1 MTGYAFK
8 AAQKKWQKKWQDE
21 KTYKIDKPRDGKKY
35 YVLEMLPYPSGK
47 LHMGHVR
54 NYTIGDIIARFKR
67 MQGYD
72 VLHPMGWDAFGLPAE
87 NAAFQNKQHPAK
99 WTYAN
104 IEQMRNQLHSL
115 GFSYDWDRELASCDQ
130 AYYEHEQQL
139 FVEMYKAGLIY
150 QKESFVNWDPI
161 ENSVLAN
168 EQVVDG
174 RGWRSGALIE
184 KKQMRQWFMRI
195 TKYAEALLE
204 DLKKLQGCWPDK
216 IIKMQ
221 ENWIGKSQGA
231 YIEFAVILGEATQG
245 ASDRG
250 PISKPVTGS
259 SHLNSESLV
268 LDSVNGSSVSGAA
281 HLAED
286 DAGTITIYTTRPETI
301 FGASFIAIAS
311 NHPIL
316 ENIED
321 LALKQ
326 FIQECQR
333 NSTAEEVISTIEKKG
348 YKLELTAVHPFTG
361 KVLPIYVANF
371 VVMDYG
377 TGALFG
383 CPAHDERDHDFATKY
398 GLPIIPVI
406 DDQGKIIDSDFLNGL
421 TIQQGLAIIIDR
433 LEKEGKGQGTTQFR
447 LRDWGISRQRY
458 WGCPVPMVHCP
469 SCGTI
474 PETRLPVTLPDDVI
488 FDKPGNPLDHHPTWK
503 HTTCPEC
510 GQKAQRETDTLDTFF
525 ESSWYWLRYCCP
537 KSAMPLDPAAV
548 NLWNPVDWYIGGPEH
563 AVMHLLYAR
572 FFVKVLRDLGYV
584 NFDEPF
590 THLLTQGMVCHKTYK
605 DADGQWIYPEEAQT
619 AKQPVT
625 IGRSEKMSKSKKN
638 TVDPQ
643 EILDKYG
650 ADTTRLFVVSD
661 TPPDKDLEWSDE
673 GLDGCWRY
681 ANRIHRL
688 ATLLSLSSSTR
699 CVSIAIEDPLT
710 ESNTGCS
717 EFKKEDPVSGLAM
730 DPRLREDDNLLGIVH
745 KYLQLIT
752 QDYEQ
757 HAFNKAI
764 AHHREL
770 GNAIE
775 KHIAP
780 TTAGSVFPGVTDSS
794 ALRIETV
801 STGIQNVV
809 LDPGSAPTKDNG
821 LVRETSSVQS
831 EIYRIYVL
839 TIAPIM
845 PHLASELMGQDDA
858 SWPEFNSNYLT
869 VQKDTI
875 VVQINGK
882 KRAVFEAD
890 QCISEADLVTKAKQN
905 AAQYLNGEIQ
915 KTIVVP
921 GRMVSF
927 VL

>member
-8 AAQKKWQKKWQDE
+8 AAEKKWQKKWQDE

-54 NYTIGDIIARFKR
+54 NYTIGDIIARFKK

-104 IEQMRNQLHSL
+104 IEQMRQQLKSL
-115 GFSYDWDRELASCDQ
+115 GFSYDWDREFATCDLN
-130 AYYEHEQQL
+130 YYKHEQQL
-139 FVEMYKAGLIY
+139 FVDMYKADLIY
-150 QKESFVNWDPI
+150 QKESWVNWDPV

-174 RGWRSGALIE
+174 RGWRSGALVE

-195 TKYAEALLE
+195 TQYAEELLK
-204 DLKKLQGCWPDK
+204 DLGKLQGCWPDK
-216 IIKMQ
+216 VIKMQ

-231 YIEFAVILGEATQG
+231 TINFDVIQDKERSDAEPGPHAT
-245 ASDRG
+245 S
-250 PISKPVTGS
+250 
-259 SHLNSESLV
+259 
-268 LDSVNGSSVSGAA
+268 
-281 HLAED
+281 
-286 DAGTITIYTTRPETI
+286 ITIYTTRPETI
-301 FGASFIAIAS
+301 FGASFIAVAA

-316 ENIED
+316 GTIDEPHLKLFIE
-321 LALKQ
+321 
-326 FIQECQR
+326 ECSR
-333 NSTAEEVISTIEKKG
+333 ISTAEEAISTVEKKG
-348 YKLELTAVHPFTG
+348 YKLNLTATHPFTG
-361 KVLPIYVANF
+361 KALPIYVANF

-398 GLPIIPVI
+398 NLPIISVI
-406 DDQGKIIDSDFLNGL
+406 DDQWKMIASDFLNEL
-421 TIQQGLAIIIDR
+421 TAQEALKTIVDR

-447 LRDWGISRQRY
+447 LRDWGVSRQRY

-469 SCGTI
+469 SCGTL
-474 PETRLPVTLPDDVI
+474 PETRLPVILPEDVA
-488 FDKPGNPLDHHPTWK
+488 FDKPGNPLDHHPSWK
-503 HTTCPEC
+503 QTPCPKC
-510 GQKAQRETDTLDTFF
+510 GQKAERETDTLDTFF
-525 ESSWYWLRYCCP
+525 ESSWYWLRYCSP
-537 KSAMPLDPAAV
+537 KAEVPLDRSLV
-548 NLWNPVDWYIGGPEH
+548 NQWNPVDWYIGGVEH

-572 FFVKVLRDLGYV
+572 FFTKVLRDLGYV

-605 DADGQWIYPEEAQT
+605 DADGQWIYPEEIET

-681 ANRIHRL
+681 TNRIHRI
-688 ATLLSLSSSTR
+688 ATTMRVIPEGQRPVRDLRPQIRDDTSVLLL
-699 CVSIAIEDPLT
+699 
-710 ESNTGCS
+710 
-717 EFKKEDPVSGLAM
+717 GLA
-730 DPRLREDDNLLGIVH
+730 H

-752 QDYEQ
+752 QDYEL
-757 HAFNKAI
+757 HVFNKAI

-775 KHIAP
+775 KYFD
-780 TTAGSVFPGVTDSS
+780 GFSSVTD
-794 ALRIETV
+794 TV
-801 STGIQNVV
+801 R
-809 LDPGSAPTKDNG
+809 D
-821 LVRETSSVQS
+821 
-831 EIYRIYVL
+831 EIYKIYVL

-845 PHLASELMGQDDA
+845 PHLVTELIGADDA
-858 SWPEFNSNYLT
+858 HWPEFNHNYLT
-869 VQKDTI
+869 AQKDTI

-890 QCISEADLVTKAKQN
+890 QNISEANLIALAKEH
-905 AAQYLNGEIQ
+905 AAQYLTGEIR

-927 VL
+927 VV

>member
-1 MTGYAFK
+1 MSFGYSFK
-8 AAQKKWQKKWQDE
+8 AVEKKWQKKWE
-21 KTYKIDKPRDGKKY
+21 EEGVNKVEKPRKDKKY
-35 YVLEMLPYPSGK
+35 YVLEMLPYPSGR

-54 NYTIGDIIARFKR
+54 NYTIGDIIARFKK
-67 MQGYD
+67 MQGHD

-104 IEQMRNQLHSL
+104 IEQMREQLKAL
-115 GFSYDWDRELASCDQ
+115 GFSYDWSREFATCDVD
-130 AYYEHEQQL
+130 YYKHEQQL
-139 FVEMYKAGLIY
+139 FTEMYQAGLIY
-150 QKESFVNWDPI
+150 QKESWVNWDPV
-161 ENSVLAN
+161 ENTVLAN

-174 RGWRSGALIE
+174 RGWRSGALVE

-195 TKYAEALLE
+195 TKYADQLLD

-221 ENWIGKSQGA
+221 ENWIGRSQGA
-231 YIEFAVILGEATQG
+231 SIHFSLQN
-245 ASDRG
+245 
-250 PISKPVTGS
+250 S
-259 SHLNSESLV
+259 SEK
-268 LDSVNGSSVSGAA
+268 
-281 HLAED
+281 
-286 DAGTITIYTTRPETI
+286 ITVFTTRPETI
-301 FGASFIAIAS
+301 FGASFVAISA

-316 ENIED
+316 SGIKD
-321 LALKQ
+321 PSLKE
-326 FIQECQR
+326 FVEECGR
-333 NSTAEEVISTIEKKG
+333 ISTAEEVISTIEKKG
-348 YKLELTAVHPFTG
+348 YKTDLTAVHPFTG
-361 KVLPIYVANF
+361 KSLPVYVANF

-383 CPAHDERDHDFATKY
+383 CPAHDERDYEFATKY
-398 GLPIIPVI
+398 DLPIVPVI
-406 DDQGKIIDSDFLNGL
+406 NDDGKIIDSEFLSGL
-421 TIQQGLAIIIDR
+421 TIEQGQKEVICR
-433 LEKEGKGQGTTQFR
+433 LEKVGKGEGAIQFR

-458 WGCPVPMVHCP
+458 WGCPVPMVYCTA
-469 SCGTI
+469 CGMV
-474 PETRLPVTLPDDVI
+474 PETRLPVMLPEDVA

-510 GQKAQRETDTLDTFF
+510 GEKAQRETDTLDTFF

-537 KSAMPLDPAAV
+537 KANTPLDRSEV
-548 NLWNPVDWYIGGPEH
+548 DRWNPVDWYIGGPEH

-584 NFDEPF
+584 EFDEPF
-590 THLLTQGMVCHKTYK
+590 SHLLTQGMVCHKTYK
-605 DADGQWIYPEEAQT
+605 DADGQWLYPEEIET
-619 AKQPVT
+619 AKQPVI
-625 IGRSEKMSKSKKN
+625 IGRSEKMSKSKRN

-681 ANRIHRL
+681 ANRIYRIAKML
-688 ATLLSLSSSTR
+688 KSST
-699 CVSIAIEDPLT
+699 
-710 ESNTGCS
+710 NTG
-717 EFKKEDPVSGLAM
+717 KNND
-730 DPRLREDDNLLGIVH
+730 LLGVAH

-752 QDYEQ
+752 QDYDQ

-775 KHIAP
+775 KM
-780 TTAGSVFPGVTDSS
+780 VTESS
-794 ALRIETV
+794 SDV
-801 STGIQNVV
+801 C
-809 LDPGSAPTKDNG
+809 
-821 LVRETSSVQS
+821 S
-831 EIYRIYVL
+831 EVYQIYVL
-839 TIAPIM
+839 TLAPIM
-845 PHLASELMGQDDA
+845 PHLMSELFDKHEMTWLG
-858 SWPEFNSNYLT
+858 FNPSYLSE
-869 VQKDTI
+869 QKDTI

-882 KRAVFEAD
+882 KRGVFEAN
-890 QCISEADLVTKAKQN
+890 QNTPESDLVNLAKQQ
-905 AAQYLNGEIQ
+905 AAQYLISEIR

>member
-1 MTGYAFK
+1 MTGYSFK
-8 AAQKKWQKKWQDE
+8 AVEKKWQKKWQDE
-21 KTYKIDKPRDGKKY
+21 KTYKIEKPQDGKKY

-87 NAAFQNKQHPAK
+87 NAAFQNKKHPAK

-104 IEQMRNQLHSL
+104 IEQMRQQLKTL
-115 GFSYDWDRELASCDQ
+115 GFSYDWDREFATCDLD
-130 AYYEHEQQL
+130 YYKYEQQL
-139 FVEMYKAGLIY
+139 FVEIYKAGLIY
-150 QKESFVNWDPI
+150 QKESWVNWDPV

-174 RGWRSGALIE
+174 RGWRSGALVE
-184 KKQMRQWFMRI
+184 KKQMRQWFMHI
-195 TKYAEALLE
+195 TKYADELLQ
-204 DLKKLQGCWPDK
+204 DLKKLQGRWPDK
-216 IIKMQ
+216 VIKMQ
-221 ENWIGKSQGA
+221 ENWIGRSQGA
-231 YIEFAVILGEATQG
+231 TINFNIIPDKERSNAG
-245 ASDRG
+245 
-250 PISKPVTGS
+250 
-259 SHLNSESLV
+259 SESY
-268 LDSVNGSSVSGAA
+268 S
-281 HLAED
+281 
-286 DAGTITIYTTRPETI
+286 TPIITYTTRPETI
-301 FGASFIAIAS
+301 FGASFIAIAA

-316 ENIED
+316 SGIQD
-321 LALKQ
+321 SALKQ
-326 FIQECQR
+326 FIEECSR
-333 NSTAEEVISTIEKKG
+333 ISTAEEVISTIEKKG
-348 YKLELTAVHPFTG
+348 YKLTLTAIHPFTG

-398 GLPIIPVI
+398 ALPIIPVI
-406 DDQGKIIDSDFLNGL
+406 DDHDKIIASDFLNGS
-421 TIQQGLAIIIDR
+421 TVQQAQKTVIDH
-433 LEKEGKGQGTTQFR
+433 LEKEGKGKGTIQFR

-458 WGCPVPMVHCP
+458 WGCPVPMVHCAV
-469 SCGTI
+469 CGTV
-474 PETRLPVTLPDDVI
+474 PETRLPVTLPEDVV
-488 FDKPGNPLDHHPTWK
+488 FDKTGNPLDHHPSWK

-510 GQKAQRETDTLDTFF
+510 GQKAERETDTLDTFF
-525 ESSWYWLRYCCP
+525 ESSWYWLRYCSP
-537 KSAMPLDPAAV
+537 KADVPLDRSLV
-548 NLWNPVDWYIGGPEH
+548 NQWNPVDWYIGGVEH

-572 FFVKVLRDLGYV
+572 FFTKVLRDLGYV

-590 THLLTQGMVCHKTYK
+590 IHLLTQGMVCHKTYK
-605 DADGQWIYPEEAQT
+605 DADDQWLYPEEVET

-625 IGRSEKMSKSKKN
+625 VGRSEKMSKSKKN

-643 EILDKYG
+643 EIIDKYG

-681 ANRIHRL
+681 TNRIHRI
-688 ATLLSLSSSTR
+688 ATTIIVTPEGQRTVRGDTSAL
-699 CVSIAIEDPLT
+699 
-710 ESNTGCS
+710 
-717 EFKKEDPVSGLAM
+717 
-730 DPRLREDDNLLGIVH
+730 LLGITH

-752 QDYEQ
+752 HDYEQ

-775 KHIAP
+775 KNAAEI
-780 TTAGSVFPGVTDSS
+780 S
-794 ALRIETV
+794 AQTR
-801 STGIQNVV
+801 
-809 LDPGSAPTKDNG
+809 D
-821 LVRETSSVQS
+821 
-831 EIYRIYVL
+831 EIYKIYVL

-845 PHLASELMGQDDA
+845 PHLVTELWQKDNAM
-858 SWPEFNSNYLT
+858 WPEFNPDYLT
-869 VQKDTI
+869 KQKDII

-882 KRAVFEAD
+882 KRAAFEAD
-890 QCISEADLVTKAKQN
+890 KNINEPDLVILAKEHV
-905 AAQYLNGEIQ
+905 AQYLGEGEIR

>member
-8 AAQKKWQKKWQDE
+8 AAEKKWQKKWQDE
-21 KTYKIDKPRDGKKY
+21 KTYKIETPRDGKKY

-72 VLHPMGWDAFGLPAE
+72 VLHPMEWDAFGLPAE

-104 IEQMRNQLHSL
+104 IEQMRQQLKLL
-115 GFSYDWDRELASCDQ
+115 GFSYDWDREFASCDVT
-130 AYYEHEQQL
+130 YYKHQQQL

-150 QKESFVNWDPI
+150 QKESFVNWDPV

-174 RGWRSGALIE
+174 RGWRSGAVVE
-184 KKQMRQWFMRI
+184 KKKMRQWFMRI
-195 TKYAEALLE
+195 TKYADELLQ
-204 DLKKLQGCWPDK
+204 DLNKLQGCWPDK

-231 YIEFAVILGEATQG
+231 YVHFPVIPAKAGIQEEASCTLDPDFCQ
-245 ASDRG
+245 DD
-250 PISKPVTGS
+250 KFVVT
-259 SHLNSESLV
+259 V
-268 LDSVNGSSVSGAA
+268 F
-281 HLAED
+281 
-286 DAGTITIYTTRPETI
+286 TTRPETI
-301 FGASFIAIAS
+301 FGASFIAVAA

-316 ENIED
+316 DSIKD
-321 LALKQ
+321 PALKK
-326 FIQECQR
+326 FVEECQSI
-333 NSTAEEVISTIEKKG
+333 STAEEVISTIEQKG
-348 YKLELTAVHPFTG
+348 YKLSLAVVHPFTG
-361 KVLPIYVANF
+361 KALPIYVANF
-371 VVMDYG
+371 VIMDYG

-383 CPAHDERDHDFATKY
+383 CPAHDERDHEFATKY
-398 GLPIIPVI
+398 NLPIIPVI
-406 DDQGKIIDSDFLNGL
+406 DDQDKIIDSEFLNGM
-421 TIQQGLAIIIDR
+421 TIQQGQKAVIDR
-433 LEKEGKGQGTTQFR
+433 LEKEGKGEGTIQFR

-469 SCGTI
+469 TCGTV
-474 PETRLPVTLPDDVI
+474 PETRLPVTLPDDVT

-503 HTTCPEC
+503 DTTCPVC
-510 GQKAQRETDTLDTFF
+510 GEKAQRETDTLDTFVD
-525 ESSWYWLRYCCP
+525 SSWYWLRSCCP
-537 KSAMPLDPAAV
+537 TADVSLDSAQV

-605 DADGQWIYPEEAQT
+605 DADGQWIYPEDVQT

-681 ANRIHRL
+681 TNRIHRL
-688 ATLLSLSSSTR
+688 AGPSTLTKND
-699 CVSIAIEDPLT
+699 A
-710 ESNTGCS
+710 
-717 EFKKEDPVSGLAM
+717 
-730 DPRLREDDNLLGIVH
+730 LLGIAH

-752 QDYEQ
+752 KDYEE

-775 KHIAP
+775 KHCSEKAD
-780 TTAGSVFPGVTDSS
+780 SVS
-794 ALRIETV
+794 EE
-801 STGIQNVV
+801 
-809 LDPGSAPTKDNG
+809 
-821 LVRETSSVQS
+821 VRQ
-831 EIYRIYVL
+831 IYLL

-845 PHLASELMGQDDA
+845 PHLVAELLNTDRHT
-858 SWPEFNSNYLT
+858 WPVFNPAYMT
-869 VQKDTI
+869 QQKNTI
-875 VVQINGK
+875 VVQVNGK

-890 QCISEADLVTKAKQN
+890 PAISEVDLISQATLQVQSFITGQ
-905 AAQYLNGEIQ
+905 IT

-927 VL
+927 VV

>member
-8 AAQKKWQKKWQDE
+8 AAEKKWQKKWQDE
-21 KTYKIDKPRDGKKY
+21 KTYRIETPRDGKKY

-104 IEQMRNQLHSL
+104 IEQMRQQLKSL
-115 GFSYDWDRELASCDQ
+115 GFSYDWDREFATCDLD
-130 AYYEHEQQL
+130 YYKYEQQ
-139 FVEMYKAGLIY
+139 FFIEMYKAGLIY
-150 QKESFVNWDPI
+150 QKESFVNWDPV
-161 ENSVLAN
+161 ENTVLAN

-174 RGWRSGALIE
+174 RGWRSGAVVE
-184 KKQMRQWFMRI
+184 KKKMRQWFMRI
-195 TKYAEALLE
+195 TKYADELLQ

-231 YIEFAVILGEATQG
+231 YIHFHVEG
-245 ASDRG
+245 ACFPG
-250 PISKPVTGS
+250 VTGS
-259 SHLNSESLV
+259 SATRIEVVSTVIHEKE
-268 LDSVNGSSVSGAA
+268 LDPDVRQDDKSV
-281 HLAED
+281 
-286 DAGTITIYTTRPETI
+286 ITVFTTRPETI
-301 FGASFIAIAS
+301 FGASFIAVAA

-316 ENIED
+316 DSIQD
-321 LALKQ
+321 PALKK
-326 FIQECQR
+326 FIEECQSI
-333 NSTAEEVISTIEKKG
+333 STAEEVISTIEKKG
-348 YKLELTAVHPFTG
+348 YRLDLTAVHPFTG
-361 KVLPIYVANF
+361 KHLPIYVANF

-383 CPAHDERDHDFATKY
+383 CPAHDERDHEFAIKY
-398 GLPIIPVI
+398 ELPIILVI
-406 DDQGKIIDSDFLNGL
+406 DDQDKIIDSEFLNGM
-421 TIQQGLAIIIDR
+421 TIQQGQKSVIDR
-433 LEKEGKGQGTTQFR
+433 LEKEGKGEGTIQFR

-469 SCGTI
+469 TCGTV
-474 PETRLPVTLPDDVI
+474 PETRLPVTLPDDVT

-503 HTTCPEC
+503 NATCPVCNE
-510 GQKAQRETDTLDTFF
+510 KAQRETDTLDTFF

-537 KSAMPLDPAAV
+537 TADVPLDSSAV

-572 FFVKVLRDLGYV
+572 FFVKVLHDLGYV

-605 DADGQWIYPEEAQT
+605 DADGQWIYPEDVAT

-625 IGRSEKMSKSKKN
+625 VGRSEKMSKSKKN

-681 ANRIHRL
+681 TNRIHRL
-688 ATLLSLSSSTR
+688 SLSSSSTKNDALL
-699 CVSIAIEDPLT
+699 SIA
-710 ESNTGCS
+710 
-717 EFKKEDPVSGLAM
+717 
-730 DPRLREDDNLLGIVH
+730 H

-752 QDYEQ
+752 KDYEE

-775 KHIAP
+775 KHCSEKAD
-780 TTAGSVFPGVTDSS
+780 SVS
-794 ALRIETV
+794 EE
-801 STGIQNVV
+801 
-809 LDPGSAPTKDNG
+809 
-821 LVRETSSVQS
+821 VRQ
-831 EIYRIYVL
+831 IYLL

-845 PHLASELMGQDDA
+845 PHLVAELLGSDHHT
-858 SWPEFNSNYLT
+858 WPVFNSAYIT
-869 VQKDTI
+869 QQKNTI
-875 VVQINGK
+875 VVQVNGK

-890 QCISEADLVTKAKQN
+890 PAISEVDLISQATLQVQSFITGQ
-905 AAQYLNGEIQ
+905 IT

-927 VL
+927 VV

>member
-1 MTGYAFK
+1 MTIGYSFK
-8 AAQKKWQKKWQDE
+8 AVEKKWQKKWREE
-21 KTYKIDKPRDGKKY
+21 KTYKIDKPKNGKKY

-67 MQGYD
+67 MHGYD

-99 WTYAN
+99 WTYTN
-104 IEQMRNQLHSL
+104 IEQMREQLKSL
-115 GFSYDWDRELASCDQ
+115 GFSYDWDREVATCDVD
-130 AYYEHEQQL
+130 YYKHEQQL
-139 FVEMYKAGLIY
+139 FIDIYKAGLVY
-150 QKESFVNWDPI
+150 QKESWVNWDPV

-168 EQVVDG
+168 EQVIDR
-174 RGWRSGALIE
+174 RGWRSGALVE

-195 TKYAEALLE
+195 TKYADQLLD

-221 ENWIGKSQGA
+221 ENWIGRSQGA
-231 YIEFAVILGEATQG
+231 YIHFSLQ
-245 ASDRG
+245 
-250 PISKPVTGS
+250 
-259 SHLNSESLV
+259 NS
-268 LDSVNGSSVSGAA
+268 
-281 HLAED
+281 AEK
-286 DAGTITIYTTRPETI
+286 ITVYTTRPETI
-301 FGASFIAIAS
+301 FGASFIAVAA

-316 ENIED
+316 SKIQD
-321 LALKQ
+321 SGLKL
-326 FIQECQR
+326 FVEECSR
-333 NSTAEEVISTIEKKG
+333 ISTAEEVISTIEKKG
-348 YKLELTAVHPFTG
+348 YKLDLMTIHPFTG
-361 KVLPIYVANF
+361 KPLPVYVANF

-383 CPAHDERDHDFATKY
+383 CPAHDERDYEFATKY
-398 GLPIIPVI
+398 NLPIIPVI
-406 DDQGKIIDSDFLNGL
+406 DDESKIIDSEFLNGL
-421 TIQQGLAIIIDR
+421 TIEQGQKELIGR
-433 LEKEGKGQGTTQFR
+433 FEKESEGEGTIQFR

-474 PETRLPVTLPDDVI
+474 PETRLPVTLPEDVM

-510 GQKAQRETDTLDTFF
+510 GEKAQRETDTLDTFF

-537 KSAMPLDPAAV
+537 NADVPLDRSEV
-548 NLWNPVDWYIGGPEH
+548 DQWNPVDCYIGGPEH

-590 THLLTQGMVCHKTYK
+590 SHLLTQGMVCHKTYK
-605 DADGQWIYPEEAQT
+605 DADGKWLYPEEVEK

-638 TVDPQ
+638 TIDPQ

-681 ANRIHRL
+681 TNRIYRIAKIL
-688 ATLLSLSSSTR
+688 RTAQSSS
-699 CVSIAIEDPLT
+699 
-710 ESNTGCS
+710 
-717 EFKKEDPVSGLAM
+717 K
-730 DPRLREDDNLLGIVH
+730 DDKLLGVAH

-775 KHIAP
+775 KHI
-780 TTAGSVFPGVTDSS
+780 SESS
-794 ALRIETV
+794 SHISDEV
-801 STGIQNVV
+801 Y
-809 LDPGSAPTKDNG
+809 K
-821 LVRETSSVQS
+821 
-831 EIYRIYVL
+831 IYVL

-845 PHLASELMGQDDA
+845 PHLVAELWQQDDA
-858 SWPEFNSNYLT
+858 QWPKFDASYLT
-869 VQKDTI
+869 EQKDNI
-875 VVQINGK
+875 VVQVNGK

-890 QCISEADLVTKAKQN
+890 QNISEEDLVVLAKEQ
-905 AAQYLNGEIQ
+905 AAQYLTGDIR